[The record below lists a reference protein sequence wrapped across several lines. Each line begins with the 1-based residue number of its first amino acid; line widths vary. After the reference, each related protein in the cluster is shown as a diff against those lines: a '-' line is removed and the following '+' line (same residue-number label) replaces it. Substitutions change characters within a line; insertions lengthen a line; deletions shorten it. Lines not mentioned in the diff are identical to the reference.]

1 MDLHAMDVYQPDI
14 YWCGGIS
21 ETMKICAI
29 GSAYDVVVIPHGH
42 STPATAH
49 LIAAWPETTCP
60 LLEYLVKW
68 NEIHQFFLANPL
80 KPINGYVTPSSGPGL
95 GMDLDEG
102 KAESRREVTF

>member
-1 MDLHAMDVYQPDI
+1 
-14 YWCGGIS
+14 
-21 ETMKICAI
+21 
-29 GSAYDVVVIPHGH
+29 
-42 STPATAH
+42 TPATAH

-80 KPINGYVTPSSGPGL
+80 KPINGYVTPPSGPGM

-102 KAESRREVTF
+102 KVESRREVTF